1 MSTLREGGLNVAQDS
16 CGRRDPL
23 VLWLSR
29 CSAPGLGQ
37 SDDDGSCGFYRIHHD
52 LWSRGDLGSESFRA
66 MALKSVARQA
76 KSSANTNVFVG
87 QSKPPTEA
95 QLVAAL
101 GDSYELWQQLITDL
115 KNEFAIDTADWHA
128 SSVKL
133 GWSLRVQVKKRN
145 IVYLSPRD
153 GYFLASF
160 ALGDKAITAARKS
173 DLSSSV
179 LDIIVEAKRYPEGTA
194 VRIEVRSESDLLTVK
209 KLLKIKIDN

>member
-1 MSTLREGGLNVAQDS
+1 M
-16 CGRRDPL
+16 
-23 VLWLSR
+23 
-29 CSAPGLGQ
+29 
-37 SDDDGSCGFYRIHHD
+37 
-52 LWSRGDLGSESFRA
+52 GSESFRA